1 MTKILEQLNEAQ
13 RQAVT
18 STDGPVMVVAG
29 AGSGKTRVLTY
40 RIAYLLEQGVDP
52 FNILA
57 LTFTNKAAREMKE
70 RITNLVGP
78 EARNVWMGTFHSVF
92 ARMLRSDGHLLGYP
106 SNFTIYDTDDAKSLL
121 RSIIKELNLDKKVY
135 PANAVLGR
143 ISSSKNNLLNA
154 QAYIN
159 NDEITSA
166 DKAAGRPLIGEIY
179 RIYEKRLF
187 QSKAMDF
194 DDLLFKTN
202 ILLRD
207 FPEVLHKYQ
216 HKFRYILVDEYQD
229 TNFSQYLIVK
239 KLSANDENICVVG
252 DDAQSIYAFRGANI
266 ANILNFRNDYPEV
279 KVFKLEQNYRS
290 TQTIVN
296 AANGVI
302 AQNKDQ
308 IQKVVWTQNVSGD
321 RISLFRAATDSEEG
335 RKVAGSIFETK
346 MNDHCSNQDF
356 AILYRTNAQSRSLE
370 EALRKQNIPYKIYGG
385 LSFYQRKEIKD
396 LLAYFRLAINHEDE
410 EALLRII
417 NYPTRGI
424 GATSQQKLTIK
435 AQENDVS
442 LWEILDKPGT
452 YGVEI
457 GASVG
462 NRLHQFKTMIESF
475 SAKIKKDNAYEVSK
489 HIASTTGIIKTLN
502 EDKTPEGIS
511 RFENLE
517 ELLNAINE
525 FAEKEPENEDEEE
538 PPKTLDVFMQ
548 DVALLTDQDNDDK
561 NDSDR
566 VSLMTIHAAKG
577 LEFPYVHI
585 VGLEENLF
593 PSMQSLNTRANL
605 EEERRLFYVALT
617 RAETKSTISYAET
630 RYKWGNLIMSEPSRF
645 IEEIDPQYLDI
656 PPSHYHRESST
667 AQSRQR
673 NPFKDKPAY
682 KKLKAEHPPENM
694 KKTTAAKPKPSGN
707 YPACNPDEIFPGIE
721 VAHQKFGDGKV
732 LNVEGNGAN
741 KKATIFFKDVGQKN
755 LLLKFARLKI
765 IKS

>member
-1 MTKILEQLNEAQ
+1 
-13 RQAVT
+13 
-18 STDGPVMVVAG
+18 
-29 AGSGKTRVLTY
+29 
-40 RIAYLLEQGVDP
+40 
-52 FNILA
+52 
-57 LTFTNKAAREMKE
+57 
-70 RITNLVGP
+70 
-78 EARNVWMGTFHSVF
+78 
-92 ARMLRSDGHLLGYP
+92 
-106 SNFTIYDTDDAKSLL
+106 
-121 RSIIKELNLDKKVY
+121 
-135 PANAVLGR
+135 
-143 ISSSKNNLLNA
+143 
-154 QAYIN
+154 
-159 NDEITSA
+159 
-166 DKAAGRPLIGEIY
+166 
-179 RIYEKRLF
+179 
-187 QSKAMDF
+187 
-194 DDLLFKTN
+194 
-202 ILLRD
+202 
-207 FPEVLHKYQ
+207 VLHKYQ

-266 ANILNFRNDYPEV
+266 ANILNFQKDYPEV

-308 IQKVVWTQNVSGD
+308 IQKVVWTENISGD

-475 SAKIKKDNAYEVSK
+475 SARIKKDNAYEVAK

-525 FAEKEPENEDEEE
+525 FAEKEPESEDEEE
-538 PPKTLDVFMQ
+538 SPKTLDVFMQ

-577 LEFPYVHI
+577 LEFPYVYI

-593 PSMQSLNTRANL
+593 PSMQSLNSRADL

-617 RAETKSTISYAET
+617 RAEKKSTISYAET

-656 PPSHYHRESST
+656 PPSHYHRESSN
-667 AQSRQR
+667 AQTRQR

-682 KKLKAEHPPENM
+682 KKLKAEQPSANM
-694 KKTTAAKPKPSGN
+694 KKATAAKPKPSGDF
-707 YPACNPDEIFPGIE
+707 PACNPDEIFPGIE
-721 VAHQKFGDGKV
+721 VGHQKFGNGKV
-732 LNVEGNGAN
+732 LNVEGKGAN
-741 KKATIFFKDVGQKN
+741 KKATIYFKNVGQKN